1 MTGKWQLKDHE
12 AEKQLFTRR
21 LAVAAVIVAL
31 LFSALIVKLLDLQVV
46 QYEYFSARSDGNR
59 LHSQYVPPAR
69 GLIFDS
75 QGELLAD
82 NQPIFNLTIVKE
94 QVEDLDSTL
103 AFLATLIRL
112 SDDDIAQ
119 FQNRLNR
126 NRVPFSSVTL
136 RYLLSEEE
144 KARVAVNS
152 HQLSGVAIESQFVRS
167 YPLGSLTAHSVGYVS
182 EINREEMN
190 ALTDAQ
196 KENYGGTYH
205 MGKSGV
211 ERTYE
216 ALLHGTVGYEIVEKN
231 NRGQIM
237 RRLDRTDPVAGK
249 NLTLHLNA
257 KLQMAAEQAL
267 GDFRGAVVAIEP
279 ATGGILAM
287 VSKPGFDPNLFVTGI
302 SNKDYSVLVN
312 DVVNTPLFDRS
323 TNPYPPGS
331 TVKPFIGLAGLQSGT
346 IDYEFTIQDPGYFRL
361 PGVSYRW
368 VTTRFAPPSEVVMGR
383 QIYKKRFIRAVTPFS
398 MIWVTALALTASMG
412 FFPYLGSVTTSRLT
426 SAMPEPASS
435 PPATGRGKVGENP
448 GTPVIPSTRRSGR
461 AICGQHRSSWRQL
474 PPFWPTGA
482 RWFSRECSKQ

>member
-1 MTGKWQLKDHE
+1 MATGSLSVR
-12 AEKQLFTRR
+12 APC
-21 LAVAAVIVAL
+21 
-31 LFSALIVKLLDLQVV
+31 
-46 QYEYFSARSDGNR
+46 AR
-59 LHSQYVPPAR
+59 
-69 GLIFDS
+69 LIFDS

-126 NRVPFSSVTL
+126 NRIPFSSVTL

-152 HQLSGVAIESQFVRS
+152 HQLAGVAIESQFVRS

-312 DVVNTPLFDRS
+312 DVVNTRFSIVRPIPIHPGQQSSHSLVLRGYKAARS
-323 TNPYPPGS
+323 TMSSRFRIRGIS
-331 TVKPFIGLAGLQSGT
+331 GFRECLTAG
-346 IDYEFTIQDPGYFRL
+346 
-361 PGVSYRW
+361 
-368 VTTRFAPPSEVVMGR
+368 VTTRFAPPSGWSWGD
-383 QIYKKRFIRAVTPFS
+383 RFTKS
-398 MIWVTALALTASMG
+398 DL
-412 FFPYLGSVTTSRLT
+412 
-426 SAMPEPASS
+426 
-435 PPATGRGKVGENP
+435 
-448 GTPVIPSTRRSGR
+448 
-461 AICGQHRSSWRQL
+461 
-474 PPFWPTGA
+474 
-482 RWFSRECSKQ
+482 SKL

>member
-103 AFLATLIRL
+103 AFLSTLIRL

-167 YPLGSLTAHSVGYVS
+167 YPLGSLAAHSVGYVS

-216 ALLHGTVGYEIVEKN
+216 ALLHGTVGYE
-231 NRGQIM
+231 
-237 RRLDRTDPVAGK
+237 DRK
-249 NLTLHLNA
+249 S
-257 KLQMAAEQAL
+257 
-267 GDFRGAVVAIEP
+267 VV
-279 ATGGILAM
+279 
-287 VSKPGFDPNLFVTGI
+287 
-302 SNKDYSVLVN
+302 
-312 DVVNTPLFDRS
+312 
-323 TNPYPPGS
+323 
-331 TVKPFIGLAGLQSGT
+331 
-346 IDYEFTIQDPGYFRL
+346 
-361 PGVSYRW
+361 
-368 VTTRFAPPSEVVMGR
+368 
-383 QIYKKRFIRAVTPFS
+383 
-398 MIWVTALALTASMG
+398 
-412 FFPYLGSVTTSRLT
+412 
-426 SAMPEPASS
+426 
-435 PPATGRGKVGENP
+435 
-448 GTPVIPSTRRSGR
+448 
-461 AICGQHRSSWRQL
+461 
-474 PPFWPTGA
+474 
-482 RWFSRECSKQ
+482 